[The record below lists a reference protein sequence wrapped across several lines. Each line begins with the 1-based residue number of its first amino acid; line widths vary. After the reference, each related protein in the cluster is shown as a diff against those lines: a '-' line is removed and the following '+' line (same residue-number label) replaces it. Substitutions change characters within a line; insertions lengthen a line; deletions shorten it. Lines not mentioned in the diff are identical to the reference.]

1 MFVRSL
7 DWLCRLRRL
16 RDPVTG
22 ETTGLARLPG
32 GRRKPYDAVRALAS
46 SDGSARSVTVE
57 GMEGSVEESWKSR
70 NGHYK
75 FDSLFGFRKAGDRTM
90 TEDDQA
96 LSDDELDAVRELVR
110 DFRRI
115 SKKPRT
121 QLAQWTDIS
130 SQTLGDFVREPPKST
145 PDRDQAKLIV
155 HQFQRNKIPIPE
167 PLRAKLGSLL
177 SDAEPRPSIPAS
189 TFISNVGIDDEIAKR
204 STQRFAGDFLHFS
217 LNADDLIV
225 TTKCHLLDKLGQ
237 DKAPVFLS
245 FRYDPKGKRDLRSVG
260 AYFFNF
266 ANSLYLIGS
275 PEGSVN
281 LRLSVFDV
289 ASEGPNKQGIIRGVV
304 LGVRDLSI
312 LSSRCILVPMENVL
326 REEWEYLYKTPIGRP
341 DFDTRRDMFP
351 EISRFLFGQESVSY
365 IHLIGLATTPPAS

>member
-22 ETTGLARLPG
+22 ETSGLARLPG

-121 QLAQWTDIS
+121 QLAQ
-130 SQTLGDFVREPPKST
+130 
-145 PDRDQAKLIV
+145 
-155 HQFQRNKIPIPE
+155 
-167 PLRAKLGSLL
+167 
-177 SDAEPRPSIPAS
+177 
-189 TFISNVGIDDEIAKR
+189 
-204 STQRFAGDFLHFS
+204 
-217 LNADDLIV
+217 
-225 TTKCHLLDKLGQ
+225 
-237 DKAPVFLS
+237 
-245 FRYDPKGKRDLRSVG
+245 
-260 AYFFNF
+260 
-266 ANSLYLIGS
+266 
-275 PEGSVN
+275 
-281 LRLSVFDV
+281 
-289 ASEGPNKQGIIRGVV
+289 
-304 LGVRDLSI
+304 
-312 LSSRCILVPMENVL
+312 
-326 REEWEYLYKTPIGRP
+326 
-341 DFDTRRDMFP
+341 
-351 EISRFLFGQESVSY
+351 
-365 IHLIGLATTPPAS
+365 